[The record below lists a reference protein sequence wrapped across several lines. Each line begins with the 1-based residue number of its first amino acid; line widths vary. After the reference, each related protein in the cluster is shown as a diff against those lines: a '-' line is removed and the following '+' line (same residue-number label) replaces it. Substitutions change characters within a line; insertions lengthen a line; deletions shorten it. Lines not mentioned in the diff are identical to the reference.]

1 LARRKA
7 RDVLVVMG
15 GRSGEHDVSLR
26 SGASVLAGIDRERF
40 TPCPVVVSRDNTRWT
55 FAHPFDGDG
64 AEGLTLDQA
73 VRRIRKLAPAA
84 AFLAMHGP
92 YGEDGRVQSLFDLL
106 DIPYVGSDHVASAVA
121 MDKAHAKAVYRAV
134 GIPTPRSLLLDVP
147 RDPARAA
154 AEAGELARRV
164 AAAFPSPWVLKTPR
178 LGSSVGIEIV
188 DARAGLEGA
197 VARVGALDGRLLV
210 EEFVPGREFT
220 APVLDLLADGGARA
234 LPVIEIVVLKGAFFD
249 YKVKYDGKLN
259 REVCPAEITDELA
272 ARIQKVGVEA
282 HRALGCRGI
291 SRTDVRVTP
300 GGALYVLETNTLPGL
315 TDQSLFPKAARV
327 AGISY
332 GELVTRLLDDAVA
345 RGPA

>member
-1 LARRKA
+1 MARRKA

-26 SGASVLAGIDRERF
+26 SGRSVLEGIDRERF
-40 TPCPVVVSRDNTRWT
+40 TPHPLVVSRDNARWS
-55 FAHPFDGDG
+55 FAHPDHAALDEGVGLDG
-64 AEGLTLDQA
+64 A
-73 VRRIRKLAPAA
+73 VKRIRKLAPAA

-92 YGEDGRVQSLFDLL
+92 FGEDGRVQSLFDLL
-106 DIPYVGSDHVASAVA
+106 GVPYVGSDHVASAVA

-147 RDPARAA
+147 RTAEAA
-154 AEAGELARRV
+154 AQAAPELAERV
-164 AAAFPSPWVLKTPR
+164 AAAFPTPWVLKTPR

-188 DARAGLEGA
+188 KARNDLAGA
-197 VARVGALDGRLLV
+197 IARVGVLDGRLLV

-220 APVLDLLADGGARA
+220 APVLDLADEGRPRA
-234 LPVIEIVVLKGAFFD
+234 LPVIEIVVLEGAFFD
-249 YKVKYDGKLN
+249 YAVKYDGARN
-259 REVCPAEITDELA
+259 REVCPAEITAELS
-272 ARIQKVGVEA
+272 ARIQEVGLEA

-315 TDQSLFPKAARV
+315 TDQSLFPKAARA
-327 AGISY
+327 AGIPY
-332 GELVTRLLDDAVA
+332 PELVTRLLEDAIA